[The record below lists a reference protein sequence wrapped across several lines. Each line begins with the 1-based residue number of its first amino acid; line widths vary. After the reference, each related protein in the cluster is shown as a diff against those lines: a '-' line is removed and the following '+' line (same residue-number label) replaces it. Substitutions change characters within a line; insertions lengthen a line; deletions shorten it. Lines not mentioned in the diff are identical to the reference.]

1 MRTKRLM
8 YLMLL
13 CFLSVAP
20 IRATPN
26 NLPYTDK
33 QFEMAVACIKHFEG
47 WHTLKNYPY
56 VGYGHQ
62 LQRGEHY
69 SAKTLSKKQ
78 GDLLLRLDL
87 MRNLYLFR
95 DYGKDALLL
104 SVLAY
109 NVGPY
114 AILGTSKRPKSQL
127 LRKIERGDRNFY
139 NEYVSFCR
147 WHGKQVKSIKFRRQ
161 VEYDLFFV
169 R

>member
-1 MRTKRLM
+1 MKRMRIRL
-8 YLMLL
+8 LTLAIL
-13 CFLSVAP
+13 TSVVSV
-20 IRATPN
+20 RAMPQK
-26 NLPYTDK
+26 LPYTEK
-33 QFEMAVACIKHFEG
+33 QFEMADVCIKHFEG
-47 WHTLKNYPY
+47 WHGVKAWPY

-62 LQRGEHY
+62 VQHGERY
-69 SAKTLSKKQ
+69 SARTLTKRQ

-95 DYGKDALLL
+95 NYGKDALLL

-114 AILGTSKRPKSQL
+114 RILGTKKIPKSRL
-127 LRKIERGDRNFY
+127 LRKIERGNRNIY
-139 NEYVSFCR
+139 NDYISFCR
-147 WHGKQVKSIKFRRQ
+147 WHGRQVKSIKFRRQ

>member
-1 MRTKRLM
+1 MRIRL
-8 YLMLL
+8 LALL
-13 CFLSVAP
+13 CLCSVGYA
-20 IRATPN
+20 RATPR

-47 WHTLKNYPY
+47 WHNMKTY

-62 LQRGEHY
+62 VQKGERY
-69 SAKTLSKKQ
+69 SARTLTKKQ

-95 DYGKDALLL
+95 NYGKDALLL

-114 AILGTSKRPKSQL
+114 AILGTTKRPKSRL
-127 LRKIERGDRNFY
+127 LRMIERGDRNIY
-139 NEYVSFCR
+139 NEYVAFCR
-147 WHGKQVKSIKFRRQ
+147 WHGKQIPSIKFRRQ
-161 VEYDLFFV
+161 VEYDLFFM

>member
-1 MRTKRLM
+1 MRIRL
-8 YLMLL
+8 LSLL
-13 CFLSVAP
+13 CLCSVGYA
-20 IRATPN
+20 RATPR
-26 NLPYTDK
+26 NLPYKEK

-47 WHTLKNYPY
+47 WHGVRSWPY

-62 LQRGEHY
+62 VQKYESY
-69 SAKTLSKKQ
+69 SARTLTKKQ

-95 DYGKDALLL
+95 NYGKDALLL

-114 AILGTSKRPKSQL
+114 AILGTSKRPKSRL
-127 LRKIERGDRNFY
+127 LRKIERGDRNIY
-139 NEYVSFCR
+139 NDYIAFCR
-147 WHGKQVKSIKFRRQ
+147 WHGKKIPSIKFRRQ

-169 R
+169 H

>member
-1 MRTKRLM
+1 MLT
-8 YLMLL
+8 LL
-13 CFLSVAP
+13 CLCSVGYA
-20 IRATPN
+20 RATPR

-47 WHTLKNYPY
+47 WHNMKTY

-62 LQRGEHY
+62 VQKGERY
-69 SAKTLSKKQ
+69 SARTLTKEQ
-78 GDLLLRLDL
+78 GDSLLRLDL

-95 DYGKDALLL
+95 NYGKDALLL

-114 AILGTSKRPKSQL
+114 AILGTSKRPKSRL
-127 LRKIERGDRNFY
+127 LRKIELGDRNIY
-139 NEYVSFCR
+139 SDYIAFCR
-147 WHGKQVKSIKFRRQ
+147 WHGKKIPSIKFRRQ

>member
-1 MRTKRLM
+1 MKRMRIRL
-8 YLMLL
+8 LTLAIL
-13 CFLSVAP
+13 TSVVSV
-20 IRATPN
+20 RAMPQK
-26 NLPYTDK
+26 LPYTEK

-47 WHTLKNYPY
+47 WHNMKDYI
-56 VGYGHQ
+56 GYGHQ
-62 LQRGEHY
+62 LQKGERY
-69 SAKTLSKKQ
+69 SARTLTKKQ

-95 DYGKDALLL
+95 GYGKDALLL

-114 AILGTSKRPKSQL
+114 AILGTTKRPKSRL
-127 LRKIERGDRNFY
+127 LRKIERGDRNIY
-139 NEYVSFCR
+139 NDYIAFCC
-147 WHGKQVKSIKFRRQ
+147 WHGRQVKSIKFRRQ